1 MKPQPDTAAS
11 EVLAVFDDEAASALV
26 LEWSGMLARVT
37 GRDLAVVYVE
47 STVALRAAAL
57 PITQVLSHAGA
68 AWAPFGPDDLER
80 GYRIQA
86 ARLRAR
92 AEQVAHRHAVR
103 CSLRTARGAAAQAAL
118 TLAGDATMVVL
129 GAARPRLP
137 GPSPLMPR
145 VVLLFDAVKPD
156 AQLRSLAQDLA
167 RGMGGTCAERR
178 VDADDL
184 CAVLAGVQ
192 ADLVVLPRHLVDPAA
207 MAITRQPLLIVG
219 AADSA
224 ANARRGTPPGKT
236 DA

>member
-1 MKPQPDTAAS
+1 MKPQPDAVAG

-68 AWAPFGPDDLER
+68 AWVPFGPDDLER

-86 ARLRAR
+86 ARLKAR

-118 TLAGDATMVVL
+118 GLASDATMVVL
-129 GAARPRLP
+129 GSARPRLP
-137 GPSPLMPR
+137 GPGPVTPR
-145 VVLLFDAVKPD
+145 VVLMFDSVEPD
-156 AQLRSLAQDLA
+156 ARLGSLAQDLA
-167 RGMGGTCAERR
+167 RGMGGTCTQRR
-178 VDADDL
+178 VDAADL

-192 ADLVVLPRHLVDPAA
+192 ADLVVLPRHLADPAA
-207 MAITRQPLLIVG
+207 VAIARQPLLIVG
-219 AADSA
+219 AAGGGGL
-224 ANARRGTPPGKT
+224 ARRGAPSGMTGT
-236 DA
+236 